1 VARLSEY
8 RRIEWLLARRPD
20 HLYAIAYTG
29 GLSILTAFALPHM
42 PSVIPR
48 FFQRTLQLGTWADIA
63 LFNLYAA
70 TYVITLLVGT
80 LDLLR
85 VWILP
90 VEEGYMSLYM
100 SKPIRPSEYLRAR
113 LSPILANAVFI
124 GLASQAAAGLA
135 VWHLIGPFDRA
146 QFIHSSGLII
156 GLILFLLC
164 LFNYLF
170 LYLSESYYAV
180 VLSLAVWTITL
191 GPTSLFIYRPE
202 LFSPAARAALVFPAN
217 LLWHQ
222 STVLAHE
229 GILLTCLLSG
239 SVLFLGLARLKLGRA
254 PLG

>member
-8 RRIEWLLARRPD
+8 RRIEWSLARRPD
-20 HLYAIAYTG
+20 HLHAIGYTA
-29 GLSILTAFALPHM
+29 GLSIFTALVLPHM
-42 PSVIPR
+42 PDVIPR
-48 FFQRTLQLGTWADIA
+48 FFQRTLQIGTWADIA

-90 VEEGYMSLYM
+90 VEEGFISLVM

-113 LSPILANAVFI
+113 LTPILVNTAFV

-146 QFIHSSGLII
+146 QFIQSSGMIV
-156 GLILFLLC
+156 GLILFLMC

-180 VLSLAVWTITL
+180 VLALAVWTTTL
-191 GPTSLFIYRPE
+191 GPTSLYVYRPD
-202 LFSPAARAALVFPAN
+202 LFSPSTRAALVFPAN

-222 STVLAHE
+222 STVLANE
-229 GILLTCLLSG
+229 GVLLLCLLSG
-239 SVLFLGLARLKLGRA
+239 SVLFLGLARWKLERA